1 MKYYEIVTIRGLDED
16 TEWKGFD
23 LEEALKQKADALV
36 YFERRFTASEKKKN
50 SVDFRVYDLPDDID
64 INDEDAVFDAVSDC
78 IGYDNF

>member
-1 MKYYEIVTIRGLDED
+1 MKYYEIVDVKKDGEEF

-23 LEEALKQKADALV
+23 LEEALIEKEDALINW
-36 YFERRFTASEKKKN
+36 ERSSDYNRKRSTIEC
-50 SVDFRVYDLPDDID
+50 RVYDLPEDTD